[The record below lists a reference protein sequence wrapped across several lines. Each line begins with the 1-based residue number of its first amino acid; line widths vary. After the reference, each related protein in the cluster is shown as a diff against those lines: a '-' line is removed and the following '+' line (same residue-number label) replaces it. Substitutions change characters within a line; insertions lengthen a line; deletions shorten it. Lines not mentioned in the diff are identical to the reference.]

1 MKSFKAIVN
10 ESAKPTNPQD
20 RAVVDAHTVEVTPH
34 PTAGDEVFKGL
45 KKEKAK
51 RRNDKNVAAQ
61 AAISESD
68 ELTEDPTQ
76 EKPMMMNALRS
87 MSHALQGVAK
97 YVQSTQDPEEWFQN
111 KLAGVAKE
119 MQTLYSFATAETMGG
134 MQENKKAALAKEI
147 SKAGESSKKG
157 KKAVSLKKAPWD
169 KKEDMDPGMD
179 LCPDCGGVHEGSCGM
194 SEGTWALPDTPKK
207 KTELKKL
214 LKKPLKAK
222 DAAAKLNK
230 LVGDDDLHD
239 EIYDYARKNPNDDVR
254 PMVKMFLQ
262 DMGINEDA
270 NIQLDEL
277 TAEEK
282 KLINQMYD
290 KKGNLTALGKKVMA
304 AGSKNLKAGYIKAG
318 YNEEVELDEAP
329 ARRNGKKGAPK
340 MTGDSVA
347 IQRAKDAEHNKA
359 MGRTKTGRKKPV
371 RTMSS
376 TKKSLASLRGE
387 EVELD
392 EAGMTSAQ
400 KDKFDKLYKELDGG
414 KEHKAIR
421 VKIKNR
427 IKADDAFHA
436 MVKKMAMESV
446 DEVKETVLPT
456 HIQEMKD
463 LNVKAGMI
471 TLGDGSNVKVSKDDL
486 AALTK
491 MTKGL
496 SNNNRK
502 SMLKSALENK
512 KTFADMIAFAKE
524 V

>member
-1 MKSFKAIVN
+1 MKSFKSAIN
-10 ESAKPTNPQD
+10 EFAKPTNPQD
-20 RAVVDAHTVEVTPH
+20 RAVVDAHAVETTPH
-34 PTAGDEVFKGL
+34 PTAGDEVFKGS

-51 RRNDKNVAAQ
+51 RIADKDVAAQ

-68 ELTEDPTQ
+68 ELTENPME

-147 SKAGESSKKG
+147 AKAGESSKKG

-169 KKEDMDPGMD
+169 KNEDATP
-179 LCPDCGGVHEGSCGM
+179 CEDCGEVHEGSCG
-194 SEGTWALPDTPKK
+194 
-207 KTELKKL
+207 
-214 LKKPLKAK
+214 LKAGYSEE
-222 DAAAKLNK
+222 
-230 LVGDDDLHD
+230 V
-239 EIYDYARKNPNDDVR
+239 E
-254 PMVKMFLQ
+254 
-262 DMGINEDA
+262 
-270 NIQLDEL
+270 LDETL
-277 TAEEK
+277 SPSEK
-282 KLINQMYD
+282 KLVNQMYD
-290 KKGNLTALGKKVMA
+290 KKGNLTAIGKKVMNH
-304 AGSKNLKAGYIKAG
+304 GKKPGDKGYH
-318 YNEEVELDEAP
+318 EDVELDEAP
-329 ARRNGKKGAPK
+329 KRRNGKKGAPK

-347 IQRAKDAEHNKA
+347 IQRAKDAEHNDA

-371 RTMSS
+371 RTGSS
-376 TKKSLASLRGE
+376 TKRSLASLRGE
-387 EVELD
+387 AVELD
-392 EAGMTSAQ
+392 ESGMTSAQ
-400 KDKFDKLYKELDGG
+400 KDKFDKLYKELEGG

-436 MVKKMAMESV
+436 MVKKMAMESL
-446 DEVKETVLPT
+446 DETVLPAR
-456 HIQEMKD
+456 IQEMKD

-471 TLGDGSNVKVSKDDL
+471 TLNDGSKVKVSKDDL

-502 SMLKSALENK
+502 SMLKSAMENK